1 MNHIGNITQKY
12 EHRTMLSEATDKRR
26 VESQELR
33 QNETSSDA
41 ARNDKVSLSQASKE
55 MQLAKNAVAG
65 LPEIREEKVAEIKQA
80 IADNRYEL
88 NSEKIAEKLVGTL
101 ISEMI

>member
-1 MNHIGNITQKY
+1 MNNIGNITQKY
-12 EHRTMLSEATDKRR
+12 EHQTLLSETTDKRR
-26 VESQELR
+26 VESQDLR
-33 QNETSSDA
+33 QTDTGSDA

-55 MQLAKNAVAG
+55 MQLAKNAVAEV
-65 LPEIREEKVAEIKQA
+65 PEIREEKVAQIKQA

-88 NSEKIAEKLVGTL
+88 NSEKIAEKLVGAH

>member
-12 EHRTMLSEATDKRR
+12 EHQTQLSETTDKRR
-26 VESQELR
+26 VESQDVR
-33 QNETSSDA
+33 HTETGSDP
-41 ARNDKVSLSQASKE
+41 ARDDKVSLSQASKE
-55 MQLAKNAVAG
+55 MQLAKSAVADV
-65 LPEIREEKVAEIKQA
+65 PEIREEKVALIKQA

-88 NSEKIAEKLVGTL
+88 NSEKIAEKLVGAH